1 MIDRST
7 MSLDRFDGRGYRNW
21 KFRLKS
27 ALQIEGIVDA
37 LDPKNVGSKGFQSK
51 NQRALGHI
59 TRALA
64 DSHLHYVMDSEYACE
79 VIESLDAI
87 YAKADQAT
95 INNVRRRWQSLK
107 LKSRGNVHEHLCRLT
122 G

>member
-1 MIDRST
+1 

-27 ALQIEGIVDA
+27 ALQIEGIADT
-37 LDPKNVGSKGFQSK
+37 LDPKNIGSKGFQSK

-64 DSHLHYVMDSEYACE
+64 DSHLHYVMDAEYACE
-79 VIESLDAI
+79 VILRVWTRFTRRLIRQLSII
-87 YAKADQAT
+87 YAGDG
-95 INNVRRRWQSLK
+95 K
-107 LKSRGNVHEHLCRLT
+107 L
-122 G
+122 